1 MHKRLKNSIWA
12 NSEAGG
18 YTEYNSEK
26 VGWSETPAIAEIA
39 ATERFDCER
48 VPFRHA
54 NSKYGYKSLK
64 NKWKCTSYKLTETK
78 HFLINFLETSTSDF
92 SFYHQQTLPSIKIRE
107 KSENAGTY

>member
-1 MHKRLKNSIWA
+1 MQPFQTCRYWITEKTQSHSTLFINQHFKLKLHKRPKNSMRWA
-12 NSEAGG
+12 NSEVGG

-39 ATERFDCER
+39 ATERFDCKR

-64 NKWKCTSYKLTETK
+64 N
-78 HFLINFLETSTSDF
+78 
-92 SFYHQQTLPSIKIRE
+92 
-107 KSENAGTY
+107 